1 MDITGRLV
9 KLRAFRPEDAR
20 PIAEALADPEIV
32 SNLANWSWGPYGL
45 NDAQEF
51 ISRREP
57 GQLAWA
63 IECLADG
70 TLVGATG
77 FQHVD
82 PRNRHCEWG
91 IWIGPKSRWGHGYG
105 SEACQLAVRFAFHQL
120 GMEKVWLFVY
130 EGNDRGRRAY
140 EKAGFRVEGTLER
153 HVFKDGRFINVY
165 LMAVFRDHHLYAAG

>member
-20 PIAEALADPEIV
+20 TIAEALADPEVV

-45 NDAQEF
+45 NHAQEF
-51 ISRREP
+51 LSRRDP
-57 GQLAWA
+57 SHLVWA

-77 FQHVD
+77 FQEID
-82 PRNRHCEWG
+82 LRNRHCEWG

-140 EKAGFRVEGTLER
+140 EKAGFQLEGTLQR
-153 HVFKDGRFINVY
+153 HVFQNGRFITVH
-165 LMAVFRDHHLYAAG
+165 LMAVFRDHDLYAI